1 MKKLLTFTKD
11 KVRFTITWKT
21 RKGRTVPLK
30 DKNVCRSMSVNEI
43 NILIHAKYGKQ
54 KMEPKFDETQQSND
68 RFREST
74 QLGNDTD
81 QVSTWSE
88 LLSK

>member
-1 MKKLLTFTKD
+1 
-11 KVRFTITWKT
+11 
-21 RKGRTVPLK
+21 
-30 DKNVCRSMSVNEI
+30 MSVNGI
-43 NILIHAKYGKQ
+43 NILIHAKDGKQ

>member
-1 MKKLLTFTKD
+1 
-11 KVRFTITWKT
+11 
-21 RKGRTVPLK
+21 
-30 DKNVCRSMSVNEI
+30 MSVNGI

-54 KMEPKFDETQQSND
+54 KMEPEFDETQQSND